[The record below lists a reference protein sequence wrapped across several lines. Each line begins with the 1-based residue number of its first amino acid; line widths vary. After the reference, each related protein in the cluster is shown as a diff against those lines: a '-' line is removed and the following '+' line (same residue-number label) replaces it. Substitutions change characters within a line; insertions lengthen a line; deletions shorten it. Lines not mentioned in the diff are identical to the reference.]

1 MRTPDD
7 PRPPGDPAPAG
18 YLPISGY
25 GIIGNLRTAA
35 LVGRNGSIDW
45 CCFPY
50 LDSPSVFAAI
60 LDAGQGG
67 RFSVSVA
74 DGGSGDQDY
83 IEDTN
88 VLVTRFATDSGRLA
102 VTDLMPLS
110 GEIAGRG
117 GSHAP
122 PVIVR
127 MLDCEEG
134 TVEVAVEWSPRFDYA
149 RTRTQIEEVPGGWL
163 ATGGGEALFLC
174 GPESAAI
181 DEAGRDAVL
190 RARFTMREG
199 ERRVLQTHWGIEDM
213 TCDPARAEAAFDETI
228 RVWRTWAHYEDLA
241 QTPRWAGEWLPYVT
255 RAELTLKLL
264 TMADSGAIAA
274 APTTSLP
281 EEIGGVRNWDYR
293 YAWVRDASMT
303 AQALVSLGH
312 PREAIEFL
320 QWMERTAEAHS
331 GARQPQVLF
340 GLHDPTADPEEIELE
355 HLEGY
360 RGSRPVRIGN
370 AAARQLQ
377 LETFGELVSTGYE
390 LARRGVNLGPE
401 ALRFLSAVADYA
413 CRRWK
418 EPDQGIW
425 EIRGPPQHFVYS
437 KVMVWVALDRAIYL
451 AEHHGLAGDVDRWK
465 RTRATIRER
474 VLAEGYDE
482 EVGSFVQ
489 AFGSKALD
497 ASNLRIPL
505 VEFLPFDDERVQG
518 TIDATIEHL
527 TKNGLV
533 YRYLTDDGLP
543 GGEGAFGLCTFW
555 LVDVLALSGRVEEAK
570 EIFTEIVARMNS
582 VGLLPE
588 EFDPVTGEYLGNFPQ
603 AYTHIGLVNSALY
616 LAHAEGRWVP
626 EHAPAGIPREG
637 LRRRG

>member
-1 MRTPDD
+1 MRTPRE
-7 PRPPGDPAPAG
+7 PRPVGGPAPAG
-18 YLPISGY
+18 YLPISDY

-60 LDAGQGG
+60 LDTGRGG
-67 RFSVSVA
+67 RFSVSAVGA
-74 DGGSGDQDY
+74 SSGEQGY

-88 VLVTRFATDSGRLA
+88 VLITRFTTDTGRLA
-102 VTDLMPLS
+102 VTDLMPLA

-122 PVIVR
+122 PVIIR
-127 MLDCEEG
+127 ILECEEG
-134 TVEVAVEWSPRFDYA
+134 VVDVAVEWSPRFDYA
-149 RTRTQIEEVPGGWL
+149 RIQTWIEEVPGGWL

-174 GPESAAI
+174 GLES
-181 DEAGRDAVL
+181 DESDASRRDATL
-190 RARFTMREG
+190 RARFTMRKG
-199 ERRVLQTHWGIEDM
+199 DRRLLQTRWGLEDM
-213 TCDPARAEAAFDETI
+213 TCDPTRAEAALAGTVQ
-228 RVWRTWAHYEDLA
+228 VWRTWAHYEDLA

-255 RAELTLKLL
+255 RSELTLKLL
-264 TMADSGAIAA
+264 TMADTGAIAA

-320 QWMERTAEAHS
+320 QWMERTAEAHT
-331 GARQPQVLF
+331 GARQPRVLF
-340 GLHDPTADPEEIELE
+340 ALHDPTADPEEIELV

-360 RGSRPVRIGN
+360 RGSRPVRVGN
-370 AAARQLQ
+370 AAAYQLQ
-377 LETFGELVSTGYE
+377 LEIFGELISTGYE
-390 LARRGVNLGPE
+390 LIRRGVKPGPE
-401 ALRFLSAVADYA
+401 GLRFLAAVADYA

-425 EIRGPPQHFVYS
+425 EIRGEPRHFVYS

-451 AEHHGLAGDVDRWK
+451 AENHNLPGDVDRW
-465 RTRATIRER
+465 RRSREAIRER
-474 VLAEGYDE
+474 VLTEGYDPE
-482 EVGSFVQ
+482 LSSFVQ
-489 AFGSKALD
+489 SFGSKALD
-497 ASNLRIPL
+497 AVNLRIPL

-518 TIDATIEHL
+518 TIDATLEYL

-543 GGEGAFGLCTFW
+543 GGEGAFGLCTCW
-555 LVDVLALSGRVEEAK
+555 LVDVLALSGRVEEAR
-570 EIFTEIVARMNS
+570 EIFDGIVARANT
-582 VGLLPE
+582 VGLFPE
-588 EFDPVTGEYLGNFPQ
+588 EFDPETGEFLGNFPQ

-637 LRRRG
+637 LR

>member
-1 MRTPDD
+1 MRTPRE
-7 PRPPGDPAPAG
+7 PRPVGGPAPAG
-18 YLPISGY
+18 YLPISDY

-35 LVGRNGSIDW
+35 LVGRNGSNDW

-60 LDAGQGG
+60 LDTGRGG
-67 RFSVSVA
+67 RFSVSAVGA
-74 DGGSGDQDY
+74 SSGEQGY

-88 VLVTRFATDSGRLA
+88 VLITRFTTDTGRLA
-102 VTDLMPLS
+102 VTDLMPLA

-122 PVIVR
+122 PVIIR
-127 MLDCEEG
+127 ILECEEG
-134 TVEVAVEWSPRFDYA
+134 VVDVAVEWSPRFDYA
-149 RTRTQIEEVPGGWL
+149 RIQTWIEEVPGGWL

-174 GPESAAI
+174 GLES
-181 DEAGRDAVL
+181 DESDASRRDATL
-190 RARFTMREG
+190 RARFTMRKG
-199 ERRVLQTHWGIEDM
+199 DRRLLQTRWGLEDM
-213 TCDPARAEAAFDETI
+213 TCDPTRAEAALAGTVQ
-228 RVWRTWAHYEDLA
+228 VWRTWAHYEDLA

-255 RAELTLKLL
+255 RSELTLKLL
-264 TMADSGAIAA
+264 TMADTGAIAA

-320 QWMERTAEAHS
+320 QWMERTAEAHT

-340 GLHDPTADPEEIELE
+340 ALHDATADLTEIELE

-360 RGSRPVRIGN
+360 RGSRPVRVGN
-370 AAARQLQ
+370 AAAYQLQ
-377 LETFGELVSTGYE
+377 LEIFGELVSTGYE

-451 AEHHGLAGDVDRWK
+451 AEHHGLSGDVDRWK
-465 RTRATIRER
+465 KARETIRER
-474 VLAEGYDE
+474 VLTEGYDP

-497 ASNLRIPL
+497 AANLRIPL

-518 TIDATIEHL
+518 TIDATLEYL

-543 GGEGAFGLCTFW
+543 GGEGAFGLCTCW
-555 LVDVLALSGRVEEAK
+555 LVDVLALSGRVEEAR
-570 EIFTEIVARMNS
+570 EIFDGIVARANT
-582 VGLLPE
+582 VGLFPE
-588 EFDPVTGEYLGNFPQ
+588 EFDPETGEFLGNFPQ

-637 LRRRG
+637 LR

>member
-1 MRTPDD
+1 MRTPED
-7 PRPPGDPAPAG
+7 PRPPGDLAPPG
-18 YLPISGY
+18 YLPISDY

-35 LVGRNGSIDW
+35 LVGRNGSVDW

-50 LDSPSVFAAI
+50 LESPSVFAAI
-60 LDAGQGG
+60 LDAGRGG

-74 DGGSGDQDY
+74 DGGLGVQDY

-88 VLVTRFATDSGRLA
+88 VLVTRFQAGSGRLA
-102 VTDLMPLS
+102 VTDLMPLT
-110 GEIAGRG
+110 GEISGRG
-117 GSHAP
+117 ESHAP
-122 PVIVR
+122 PVILR
-127 MLDCEEG
+127 ILDCEEG

-149 RTRTQIEEVPGGWL
+149 QARTSIEAVPGGWL
-163 ATGGGEALFLC
+163 ATSGGEAIFLC
-174 GPESAAI
+174 GLEDAGI
-181 DEAGRDAVL
+181 DSNGQGANL
-190 RARFTMREG
+190 HARFMMQEG
-199 ERRVLQTHWGIEDM
+199 DRRVLQTRWGLEDM
-213 TCDPARAEAAFDETI
+213 TCDPTRAEAALAETI
-228 RVWRTWAHYEDLA
+228 SVWRTWAHYEDLA

-303 AQALVSLGH
+303 AQALISLGH

-340 GLHDPTADPEEIELE
+340 ALHDATADLTEVELT

-360 RGSRPVRIGN
+360 RESRPVRIGN
-370 AAARQLQ
+370 AAANQLQ
-377 LETFGELVSTGYE
+377 LEIFGELISTGYE
-390 LARRGVNLGPE
+390 LIRRGVNLGPE

-413 CRRWK
+413 CSRWT

-425 EIRGPPQHFVYS
+425 EIRGPAQHFVYS

-451 AEHHGLAGDVDRWK
+451 AEHHGLPGDVDRWR
-465 RTRATIRER
+465 RTRETIRER
-474 VLAEGYDE
+474 VLAEGYDPGL
-482 EVGSFVQ
+482 GSFVQ
-489 AFGSKALD
+489 SFGSKALD
-497 ASNLRIPL
+497 AVNLRIPL

-518 TIDATIEHL
+518 TIDATLEHL

-533 YRYLTDDGLP
+533 YRYLADDGLP

-555 LVDVLALSGRVEEAK
+555 LVDVLALSGRVEEAR
-570 EIFTEIVARMNS
+570 EIFDGIVARANHL
-582 VGLLPE
+582 GLLPE
-588 EFDPVTGEYLGNFPQ
+588 EFDPDTGEFLGNFPQ
-603 AYTHIGLVNSALY
+603 AFTHIGLVNSALY

-637 LRRRG
+637 VR

>member
-1 MRTPDD
+1 MRT
-7 PRPPGDPAPAG
+7 PAPAG
-18 YLPISGY
+18 DGSGPGGYLPLSDY
-25 GIIGNLRTAA
+25 GFIGNLRTAA

-60 LDAGQGG
+60 LDAGRGG
-67 RFSVSVA
+67 RFSISVA

-83 IEDTN
+83 FGDTN
-88 VLVTRFATDSGRLA
+88 ILVTRFTTGSGRLA
-102 VTDLMPLS
+102 LTDLMPLS
-110 GEIAGRG
+110 GEISGRG
-117 GSHAP
+117 ESHAP
-122 PVIVR
+122 PVILR
-127 MLDCEEG
+127 FLDCEEG
-134 TVEVAVEWSPRFDYA
+134 AVDVAVEWSPRFDYA
-149 RTRTQIEEVPGGWL
+149 RARTCIERVPGGWL

-174 GPESAAI
+174 GLDGARVAST
-181 DEAGRDAVL
+181 GQGTTL
-190 RARFTMREG
+190 RARFAMHEG
-199 ERRVLQTHWGIEDM
+199 ERRILQTRWGLEDM
-213 TCDPARAEAAFDETI
+213 TCDPGRAEAAFDETV
-228 RVWRTWAHYEDLA
+228 RVWRAWAHYEDLA

-281 EEIGGVRNWDYR
+281 EEIGGARNWDYR

-320 QWMERTAEAHS
+320 QWMERTAEARS

-340 GLHDPTADPEEIELE
+340 GLHDATADLTEIELT

-370 AAARQLQ
+370 AAANQLQ
-377 LETFGELVSTGYE
+377 LEIFGELISTGYE
-390 LARRGVNLGPE
+390 LIRRGVNLGPE

-413 CRRWK
+413 CSRWT

-425 EIRGPPQHFVYS
+425 EIRGPAQHFVYS
-437 KVMVWVALDRAIYL
+437 KVMVWVALDRAIHL
-451 AEHHGLAGDVDRWK
+451 AEHHGLPGDVDRWR
-465 RTRATIRER
+465 RTRETIRER
-474 VLAEGYDE
+474 VLAEGYDPGL
-482 EVGSFVQ
+482 GSFVQ
-489 AFGSKALD
+489 SFGSKALD
-497 ASNLRIPL
+497 AVNLRIPL

-518 TIDATIEHL
+518 TIDATLEHL

-533 YRYLTDDGLP
+533 YRYLADDGLP

-555 LVDVLALSGRVEEAK
+555 LVDVLALSGRVEEAR
-570 EIFTEIVARMNS
+570 EIFDGIVARANHL
-582 VGLLPE
+582 GLLPE
-588 EFDPVTGEYLGNFPQ
+588 EFDPDTGEFLGNFPQ
-603 AYTHIGLVNSALY
+603 AFTHIGLVNSALY

-637 LRRRG
+637 VR